1 MIWWPLKK
9 LPQVIHVWLSE
20 FPFHEILCLA
30 FYSFL
35 YKKCIYSKETLVVE
49 NFVKKKKIYLGR
61 YMSKMNR
68 DQLQQHHFFCPS
80 LMKMEKKAETA
91 YCIILTLFL
100 MNCRSCVQRKKKWND
115 LNYYYPENVTFLTN
129 KKHVFSTILSVAS
142 TSSIHSIVIG
152 CLLFVRFWPT
162 FCKHMLLPKIVQLQ
176 KKELDEFLSRFAEI
190 NCLPIRIHE

>member
-1 MIWWPLKK
+1 MVAK
-9 LPQVIHVWLSE
+9 
-20 FPFHEILCLA
+20 EILTKVLKVGRA
-30 FYSFL
+30 TEWLLWRSRFISPS
-35 YKKCIYSKETLVVE
+35 KKE
-49 NFVKKKKIYLGR
+49 IYLGICQKWIVI
-61 YMSKMNR
+61 SCSSII
-68 DQLQQHHFFCPS
+68 FFCPS

-152 CLLFVRFWPT
+152 CLLFVHFWPT

-190 NCLPIRIHE
+190 DCLPIRIHE

>member
-1 MIWWPLKK
+1 MP
-9 LPQVIHVWLSE
+9 
-20 FPFHEILCLA
+20 
-30 FYSFL
+30 
-35 YKKCIYSKETLVVE
+35 
-49 NFVKKKKIYLGR
+49 
-61 YMSKMNR
+61 KMNR

-80 LMKMEKKAETA
+80 LMKMEKKGRNSLLHYFDLIFDELSIVRATQKEVKWPQ
-91 YCIILTLFL
+91 LLL
-100 MNCRSCVQRKKKWND
+100 SRKRYFFDK
-115 LNYYYPENVTFLTN
+115 
-129 KKHVFSTILSVAS
+129 KKHVFSTISSVAS

>member
-35 YKKCIYSKETLVVE
+35 YKKCISCKVTFEVVI
-49 NFVKKKKIYLGR
+49 FVKKKKIL
-61 YMSKMNR
+61 MPKMNR
-68 DQLQQHHFFCPS
+68 DQLLQQHHFFLS
-80 LMKMEKKAETA
+80 FIDENGKKGRT

-115 LNYYYPENVTFLTN
+115 LNYYYPENVTFLT
-129 KKHVFSTILSVAS
+129 KKTRFFYYFECCINFLNSFNRDRMFIVRSFLTNILQTHAS
-142 TSSIHSIVIG
+142 AQNSSAAEKRTRWIFI
-152 CLLFVRFWPT
+152 T
-162 FCKHMLLPKIVQLQ
+162 FC
-176 KKELDEFLSRFAEI
+176 R
-190 NCLPIRIHE
+190 N

>member
-1 MIWWPLKK
+1 MTFEKK

-20 FPFHEILCLA
+20 FPFHEILYLA

-35 YKKCIYSKETLVVE
+35 YKKCISCKVTFEVAI
-49 NFVKKKKIYLGR
+49 FVKKKL
-61 YMSKMNR
+61 MPKMNR

-80 LMKMEKKAETA
+80 LMKMEKRPKQPIASFWPYFWWIVDRACNAKRSEMTS
-91 YCIILTLFL
+91 IITIPKTLLFW
-100 MNCRSCVQRKKKWND
+100 Q
-115 LNYYYPENVTFLTN
+115 
-129 KKHVFSTILSVAS
+129 KKHVFSTISSVAS

-176 KKELDEFLSRFAEI
+176 KKELDEFLLRFAEI
-190 NCLPIRIHE
+190 KYLPIRIHE